1 MKKKSKK
8 FSILLL
14 VVCILAAAVYAGSR
28 WYISSLKDTASPKI
42 SFDSDNLSVSVSVTQ
57 EELLKG
63 VSAYDD
69 KDGDVTDSLMIE
81 SLSALLDGNR
91 RIVTYAA
98 FDGDSNVG
106 KAQRQIVYTDYTSPR
121 LSLTEPLVSVSA
133 TAGSAEL
140 VKGLGATDC
149 IDGDITD
156 EMVLLSSNEEITV
169 GSALMRVVKIQVT
182 NSCGDI
188 AEADIPVMINTSW
201 ISAASDCYVALSDYL
216 VYIEKGESFD
226 PLSLVTEVRIDGVD
240 AEASLLSVATNLNTE
255 TAGTY
260 AVIYTAGE
268 GDGAMQVPLVVIV
281 SESLQ

>member
-1 MKKKSKK
+1 
-8 FSILLL
+8 
-14 VVCILAAAVYAGSR
+14 
-28 WYISSLKDTASPKI
+28 
-42 SFDSDNLSVSVSVTQ
+42 
-57 EELLKG
+57 
-63 VSAYDD
+63 
-69 KDGDVTDSLMIE
+69 MIE

-140 VKGLGATDC
+140 VKGLTATDC

-226 PLSLVTEVRIDGVD
+226 PLSLVREVRIDGAD

-281 SESLQ
+281 SESQQ